1 MHTTTLITLF
11 LTTLTTA
18 HLLPPQ
24 PPHPYILPRA
34 APSIQDQCTFTLYH
48 KQISANPRK
57 NYIYLPTLTD
67 HANNIVIDIAAT
79 RPAQER
85 NSYTRLSVT
94 RKYAVKGLL
103 GGETLTISARDGG
116 DGLGFEMGDLRWE
129 AEGKE
134 GGVEEMEGE
143 VGCRVG
149 EWVESGLINRERK
162 LECAFPCGKIDEAEE
177 EEEEEEEEREEL
189 K

>member
-1 MHTTTLITLF
+1 M
-11 LTTLTTA
+11 
-18 HLLPPQ
+18 
-24 PPHPYILPRA
+24 
-34 APSIQDQCTFTLYH
+34 
-48 KQISANPRK
+48 
-57 NYIYLPTLTD
+57 
-67 HANNIVIDIAAT
+67 
-79 RPAQER
+79 
-85 NSYTRLSVT
+85 T

-149 EWVESGLINRERK
+149 EWVESGLINRVSFFFLFIFFMICLGRS
-162 LECAFPCGKIDEAEE
+162 
-177 EEEEEEEEREEL
+177 
-189 K
+189 